1 MCDRES
7 RDLLRGFEK
16 RTPKKNK
23 NTRDQNI
30 VSNVSSIRNNENYEN
45 ESIIA
50 QISIKNQKFAPNHNS
65 IRDKRQLFPNSAEGF
80 NAKDTQT
87 ATNSLKQLLLSKSS
101 AYPENSTQSHTET
114 LENDND
120 NNFKKSYPTIDDFD
134 KNAKTYQNNGPFSG
148 HPVYRTISLIN
159 GSINRM
165 DLSEMKNKCKELQL
179 DCNGKREALK
189 RRLKEYY
196 KTEKLIQ
203 AGLLERKSSDERNS
217 DFFVVIGRLFFNCT
231 LYANLVK

>member
-1 MCDRES
+1 MFHNTFKIMCDRES

-23 NTRDQNI
+23 NTRDRNI
-30 VSNVSSIRNNENYEN
+30 VSNVGSIQNNENDEN

-50 QISIKNQKFAPNHNS
+50 QISIENQKFAPNHHSN
-65 IRDKRQLFPNSAEGF
+65 RDKRQLFPNSAEGF
-80 NAKDTQT
+80 NEKDTQT
-87 ATNSLKQLLLSKSS
+87 TTNSLKQLLLSKSS
-101 AYPENSTQSHTET
+101 AYPENSTQTHTET

-120 NNFKKSYPTIDDFD
+120 YNFKKSYPTIDDFD

-165 DLSEMKNKCKELQL
+165 DLSEMKSKCKELQL

-217 DFFVVIGRLFFNCT
+217 DFFVVIGRL
-231 LYANLVK
+231 LA